1 MQRAESGAMQVQLLE
16 LAQLFVDLPLVPEQ
30 VLPMQQQR
38 RQKVQRPDD
47 KTKVLIGFRNF
58 QTATYKLEHFEGC
71 ELNLQP
77 TQ

>member
-38 RQKVQRPDD
+38 RQKVQRPDE
-47 KTKVLIGFRNF
+47 KQKFSLVSGTFRW
-58 QTATYKLEHFEGC
+58 QLTS
-71 ELNLQP
+71 LNILKAVN
-77 TQ
+77 